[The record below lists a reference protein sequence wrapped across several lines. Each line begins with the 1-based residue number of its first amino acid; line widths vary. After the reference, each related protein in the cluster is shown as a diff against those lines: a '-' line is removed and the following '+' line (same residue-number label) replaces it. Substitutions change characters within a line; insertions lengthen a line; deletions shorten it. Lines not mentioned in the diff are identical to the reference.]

1 MAHDPHFGIRVAAQ
15 AGGKL
20 VQHGRKSRAD
30 VRAAH
35 GEGDVAGNV
44 ELELVVCGLC
54 HTNTGALGSGLHVA
68 PLLFQVGRP
77 DVGAQGAH
85 TGTHGSPRAC
95 MAACGGADQCARH
108 GTHACAGC
116 GVFLGFAHA
125 GAPGQEQRSG
135 GHGNKGLVHGGL
147 LSLGV

>member
-77 DVGAQGAH
+77 DVGAQGTHA
-85 TGTHGSPRAC
+85 GTYGSPRAC
-95 MAACGGADQCARH
+95 MATGGGADQRSGHCAH
-108 GTHACAGC
+108 TCAGG
-116 GVFLGFAHA
+116 GVFLGFGHVRAA
-125 GAPGQEQRSG
+125 GQEQRSG
-135 GHGNKGLVHGGL
+135 GHGNKRLVHGGL
-147 LSLGV
+147 LL